1 MASRLFCPGL
11 LHGRDGWVKLQEAR
25 DQSGF
30 RSQDARCLL
39 QTLNLVVLDPGL
51 WFEAGRRVLQ
61 RLDLC
66 AGESLSGW
74 SQWLEIGRAHV

>member
-1 MASRLFCPGL
+1 MVSRLFCPGL
-11 LHGRDGWVKLQEAR
+11 LHGRDGWIKLQKTR

-30 RSQDARCLL
+30 RSQDARFLL

-61 RLDLC
+61 RL
-66 AGESLSGW
+66 GLS
-74 SQWLEIGRAHV
+74 AV